1 MRVDQRIRLPHFPAM
16 EKTNFGEHL
25 RREREMRGVSL
36 EEISTATRIAVR
48 FLEAMENEQWDRL
61 PGGVFNRG
69 FIRSVARFLGLD
81 EDGLVGEYALL
92 AHDKPEKAVWA
103 TSTRAERSAS
113 SREPAPRIWM
123 WALLALLVIIMAGGA
138 WILRGS
144 GATLRSW
151 KHPVPAPAPAQSPPP
166 PAAAVSH
173 DAAMKTEPT
182 TAPSTLAG
190 TAPGNV
196 AAPVTTSSSGPAARP
211 ADVAASNATR
221 NDTERT
227 THSSNANPAMLELK
241 VEATQS
247 TELTVVSD
255 GKTVFAGPMT
265 PGSAEQFKARE
276 RFEVAASNS
285 TAILMDLN
293 GQTLAPPGLPG
304 APGKITLTRKDL
316 KKP

>member
-1 MRVDQRIRLPHFPAM
+1 MQ
-16 EKTNFGEHL
+16 KTNFGEHL

-92 AHDKPEKAVWA
+92 THDQPEKAVWA
-103 TSTRAERSAS
+103 TSTRAERSAGA
-113 SREPAPRIWM
+113 REPAPRIWK
-123 WALLALLVIIMAGGA
+123 WALLALLVILMAGGA

-144 GATLRSW
+144 SATLRSW
-151 KHPVPAPAPAQSPPP
+151 RHPVPAPARAQSPPP
-166 PAAAVSH
+166 SAAAVSH
-173 DAAMKTEPT
+173 DAALKTEPT
-182 TAPSTLAG
+182 AAPNTLAG

-196 AAPVTTSSSGPAARP
+196 AAPVTTSSTGPAASPAARP
-211 ADVAASNATR
+211 ADGSTSNATR

-227 THSSNANPAMLELK
+227 TRSSNANPAMLELK

>member
-1 MRVDQRIRLPHFPAM
+1 M

-92 AHDKPEKAVWA
+92 THDQPEKAVWA
-103 TSTRAERSAS
+103 TPTRSERSAS
-113 SREPAPRIWM
+113 AREPAPRIWK
-123 WALLALLVIIMAGGA
+123 WALLALLVILMAGGA
-138 WILRGS
+138 WIWRGS

-151 KHPVPAPAPAQSPPP
+151 KHPVPAPARAQSPPP
-166 PAAAVSH
+166 TAAAVSH
-173 DAAMKTEPT
+173 DAATEQT
-182 TAPSTLAG
+182 TAPSTSAG
-190 TAPGNV
+190 TAPASVRG
-196 AAPVTTSSSGPAARP
+196 AAVSPASDPAARP
-211 ADVAASNATR
+211 ADVSASNATR
-221 NDTERT
+221 NDAEHGTR
-227 THSSNANPAMLELK
+227 SSNVNPAMLELK